1 MTAPSIIEVHPANG
15 AEGVVLSDQ
24 IYVVFD
30 REVDHTTV
38 QIMLETRDTDRWSG
52 PEQVRWDNPDTDA
65 DDDVLAT
72 PGYKG
77 MVDGVLSYE
86 KVDEDGNDVSGFD
99 YTGGGVNWRAKV
111 TFTPDEPLA
120 PNLQYRV
127 WIIGDEETGDD
138 IISGVA
144 GRTVF
149 DPVKGANLG
158 DGDAVFSGGY
168 TGTISNA
175 YTVRV
180 KEAGDA
186 SDKLLFQYWL
196 DSAPLV
202 IRELNTSQR
211 SQLLGEGIYVRFDGD
226 FEIDDEFTVQV
237 RISDRMQSTYTWVF
251 TTGAGS
257 IITIPDSVTQT
268 PSVPVGGFDSGTSS
282 TTTAGFS
289 VLALTPESRQSNID
303 PLTILE
309 ATVLFSDDID
319 EDTITDD
326 TVTVWSEPV
335 NGDSVQFEADGAITK
350 TLSVSGATLTITFT
364 GAGDVDTSQLHN
376 NNMAFIELDETI
388 SSTTEG
394 DTLGDNF
401 TWYFTT
407 TYTPLYSAI
416 RRIRL
421 DLGALIADV
430 PDDTINLAIFE
441 ASLEAQALTFGTP
454 ASRTA
459 SMTRFFTF
467 ARRQYV
473 TCVTELIILNAISGG
488 SGATGNGG
496 KSKRLADL
504 SISYTDNKNVDDLLS
519 RAIACRLKWEATLTS
534 AGEISPGTSQRP
546 SMVIKGIMDV
556 DRPEIGRDWQPTST
570 YAGLEEEYPAAN
582 TKTRHSVLS
591 RRWKRSFAINRWG
604 SRFGRYSS

>member
-1 MTAPSIIEVHPANG
+1 MTAPSIVEIHPANE

-24 IYVVFD
+24 VYVIFD

-38 QIMLETRDTDRWSG
+38 QIMLEGPDTDRWSG
-52 PEQVRWDNPDTDA
+52 PEQTRWDNPDTDA

-77 MVDGVLSYE
+77 MVAGVLAYTKVDGDGV
-86 KVDEDGNDVSGFD
+86 DVSAFD

-111 TFTPDEPLA
+111 TLTPNEPLA
-120 PNLQYRV
+120 PNTEYRI
-127 WIIGDEETGDD
+127 WIIGDEETGDT
-138 IISGVA
+138 ILSGVA

-149 DPVKGANLG
+149 DPVKGANIG
-158 DGDAVFSGGY
+158 DGDVYFTGGY
-168 TGTISNA
+168 TGTTAENA
-175 YTVRV
+175 YVVRI
-180 KEAGDA
+180 KEAGEA
-186 SDKLLFQYWL
+186 SDKLLFEYWR

-202 IRELNTSQR
+202 VRELNTSQR
-211 SQLLGEGIYVRFDGD
+211 SQLLDEGVYVRFEGD

-237 RISDRMQSTYTWVF
+237 RTSDRMQSTYTWTF

-268 PSVPVGGFDSGTSS
+268 PSVPVGGFSSTTTS

-289 VLALTPESRQSNID
+289 VLAVTPSSRVTDKD

-335 NGDSVQFEADGAITK
+335 NGDPQFDADGVIVK
-350 TLSVSGATLTITFT
+350 TLSVNGATLTITFT
-364 GAGDVDTSQLHN
+364 GAGDEDTSQLHN
-376 NNMAFIELDETI
+376 NNMVFIQLDETI
-388 SSTTEG
+388 SSTTED
-394 DTLGDNF
+394 DTLGSDF

-407 TYTPLYSAI
+407 TYTPMYSAI

-421 DLGALIADV
+421 DLGALIVLV

-454 ASRTA
+454 EVRTA
-459 SMTRFFTF
+459 SMSRFFAF

-473 TCVTELIILNAISGG
+473 TCLAEVILLNAISGG
-488 SGATGNGG
+488 SIIEGG

-504 SISYTDNKNVDDLLS
+504 QISYDGGGQFKSLLDK
-519 RAIACRLKWEATLTS
+519 AMNCLMKWAPTLTS

-546 SMVIKGIMDV
+546 SMVIKGILDP
-556 DRPEIGRDWQPTST
+556 DRPEVGRDWQPVST
-570 YAGLEEEYPAAN
+570 YSGIEDSYPAAN
-582 TKTRHSVLS
+582 TKSRHSVLS